1 MALLGRPPLDDV
13 SASPASRSLRFALL
27 RTWGNAAAKAIV
39 LVVVGSSLG
48 AGGDEPRFQDG
59 TDGPAFFQVVDT
71 AGSDSD
77 DAASGGGETGTGAI
91 RELLLKNLGA
101 RRSGPAGTRE
111 AVPQAGVV
119 TDRPSQESSGKGGGK
134 SDEDEPNVAFET
146 AKGSSSTAVKK
157 QAALEVPITELAAA
171 DRARAQSILDETS
184 YFRRLPTLTVPV
196 VPEVYLHFLGH
207 PDTAASVWRAMN
219 ISKLKLHA
227 VSPTAYEGDTGDGT
241 TGRME
246 LVHRKLGGDGVE
258 QLVVLCEGSY
268 KSPLLPKP
276 IQARSMLVMRT
287 KFTRETDG
295 QVYATHRG
303 DVFVTFPSQTVEAV
317 SKLMTPVTA
326 MLSDRTFCEVT
337 VFLKLMSAAMC
348 RRPDWVE
355 HVVEKMEGV
364 PEERKREL
372 LVLTA
377 QTFVSRNREA
387 LSKGITRV
395 KAVDAEG
402 DATREDSGNAGKD
415 KPGVVKG
422 PGVVNGNVV
431 TDEAARATIRPAA
444 AEQPAQERV
453 GSKASGM
460 PTRR

>member
-1 MALLGRPPLDDV
+1 MALLGRPLMGTRTA
-13 SASPASRSLRFALL
+13 SAASPRQRS
-27 RTWGNAAAKAIV
+27 AAV
-39 LVVVGSSLG
+39 R
-48 AGGDEPRFQDG
+48 AGGVVLAVLFANDFSGLAQVSRADEPPNPEHPASTPVFLVADAATPG
-59 TDGPAFFQVVDT
+59 TDADSPESGP
-71 AGSDSD
+71 SS
-77 DAASGGGETGTGAI
+77 TGAI
-91 RELLLKNLGA
+91 RDLLIKNLGTKRPVSNEGSA
-101 RRSGPAGTRE
+101 KGEGTAKGTTNPE
-111 AVPQAGVV
+111 A
-119 TDRPSQESSGKGGGK
+119 
-134 SDEDEPNVAFET
+134 DEPQVAFET
-146 AKGSSSTAVKK
+146 ARGTSSATVKK
-157 QAALEVPITELAAA
+157 QATTEVPIAELSIA
-171 DRARAQSILDETS
+171 DRARAQSILDDTS

-196 VPEVYLHFLGH
+196 VPDVYLHFLGH

-219 ISKLKLHA
+219 ISKLKLRS

-276 IQARSMLVMRT
+276 IQARSMLVLRT

-303 DVFVTFPSQTVEAV
+303 DVFVSFPSQTIEAV

-355 HVVEKMEGV
+355 HVVAKMEGV
-364 PEERKREL
+364 PEERKHEL

-377 QTFVSRNREA
+377 QTFVARNREA
-387 LSKGITRV
+387 LSKGVTRV
-395 KAVDAEG
+395 QPVEG
-402 DATREDSGNAGKD
+402 G
-415 KPGVVKG
+415 
-422 PGVVNGNVV
+422 
-431 TDEAARATIRPAA
+431 EAAATPADPVKAASVKTSPNKSSGDVGGPTIRPAV
-444 AEQPAQERV
+444 AEQPARERSV
-453 GSKASGM
+453 DKGSESPKGAES
-460 PTRR
+460 PIRR